1 VEDGEVSWAS
11 LIFVFP
17 LLYLR
22 RYSGKTKISCLS
34 PGHLPIL
41 HVKETKYARV
51 LTHHDVAVFS
61 LPHSRRHSR
70 LSRFSRHRTPSH
82 LRRPS
87 TRPDRRPGREPG
99 SSHRSRFG
107 QRASLWAFPRI
118 HHHRR
123 RNLLNDPLKKEK
135 IPQEAIIGITY
146 AVSSAVLILILSHSA
161 EGDEHIKQAL
171 VGNILLVSWPEVI
184 KITVIYTLV
193 GMVHYIFRKQFFLI
207 SQNPSQAFEKG
218 LNVKWWDFL
227 FYVTFGCV
235 VTSSVKIA
243 GVLLVFSFLVVPPVC
258 AMLFAQNLKMR
269 LLLGWL
275 VGFFVSTIGITLSYF
290 LDLPTGACVVATFGA
305 VLILF
310 SCAKYA
316 LNKKTVIV

>member
-1 VEDGEVSWAS
+1 MPEFLHIMMLPFLACLILAGIHAYLGFHVIERQVIFVDLALAQIAVLGAS
-11 LIFVFP
+11 LALLIGRDLDSALAYGLSLGFTIIGAAIF
-17 LLYLR
+17 
-22 RYSGKTKISCLS
+22 SMT
-34 PGHLPIL
+34 
-41 HVKETKYARV
+41 
-51 LTHHDVAVFS
+51 
-61 LPHSRRHSR
+61 
-70 LSRFSRHRTPSH
+70 RF
-82 LRRPS
+82 
-87 TRPDRRPGREPG
+87 
-99 SSHRSRFG
+99 
-107 QRASLWAFPRI
+107 
-118 HHHRR
+118 
-123 RNLLNDPLKKEK
+123 KKEK